1 MNSLLYIVV
10 LSMMLYMVYI
20 FIASIWEA
28 GGRTIIRSIMFVA
41 IMWVFCAL
49 LSTTFVQAL
58 ISCCIIAVI
67 AMWVLEVIANVLSS
81 IANYIDKL
89 FNHERKNQ

>member
-28 GGRTIIRSIMFVA
+28 GGRTIVGSIMFVA
-41 IMWVFCAL
+41 MMWVFCAL

-58 ISCCIIAVI
+58 IACCILAVI
-67 AMWVLEVIANVLSS
+67 AMGVLEVIANVLSS